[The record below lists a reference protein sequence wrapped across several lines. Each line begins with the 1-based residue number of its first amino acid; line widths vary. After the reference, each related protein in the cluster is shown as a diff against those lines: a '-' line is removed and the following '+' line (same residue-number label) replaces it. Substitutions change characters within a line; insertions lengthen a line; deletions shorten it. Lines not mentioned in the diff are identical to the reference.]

1 MNINDAPPSQTET
14 PEVLINVE
22 GVSKKYCRNLH
33 RSLKYGVL
41 DLGRELLGLPQ
52 TQELRRGEFYA
63 IQDLNFQISRGESV
77 ALMGGNGAGK
87 STTLKMLNGLIKPT
101 TGRIQLRGKVA
112 ALTTLGAGFKP
123 VLSGR
128 ENIYINAAILGF
140 SKEIVDER
148 IQAMIDFSEIGYA
161 IDDPVKTYS
170 SGMKA
175 RLGYSIGTFLEP
187 DILLLDEVF
196 AAGDRA
202 FKLKCFRHLAS
213 LTDRGMAIIIV
224 SHNVGRITS
233 ICNRAIVFNQ
243 GTACFDGSSKEGLAE
258 YYRVL
263 GISPGSKKKQK
274 AKQQKSPET
283 IPAWIQSTK
292 LVNEDGE
299 EVTRVDGDRPFK
311 LQIWIASQDERA
323 DLRLAVHLEA
333 ASGILATMRTK
344 PGQISIDQDGKMLE
358 LHVMNQ
364 GHLKGAFQFTVKL
377 STEKLGHVI
386 HQVETPF
393 QISSRERNG
402 IVLLD
407 HYWND
412 PDPMAQE
419 TSEPK

>member
-1 MNINDAPPSQTET
+1 MNINDAPPSQTEA
-14 PEVLINVE
+14 PELLINVE

-187 DILLLDEVF
+187 DILLPRRSF
-196 AAGDRA
+196 CR
-202 FKLKCFRHLAS
+202 R
-213 LTDRGMAIIIV
+213 
-224 SHNVGRITS
+224 
-233 ICNRAIVFNQ
+233 
-243 GTACFDGSSKEGLAE
+243 
-258 YYRVL
+258 
-263 GISPGSKKKQK
+263 
-274 AKQQKSPET
+274 
-283 IPAWIQSTK
+283 
-292 LVNEDGE
+292 
-299 EVTRVDGDRPFK
+299 RPSF
-311 LQIWIASQDERA
+311 
-323 DLRLAVHLEA
+323 
-333 ASGILATMRTK
+333 
-344 PGQISIDQDGKMLE
+344 
-358 LHVMNQ
+358 
-364 GHLKGAFQFTVKL
+364 
-377 STEKLGHVI
+377 
-386 HQVETPF
+386 
-393 QISSRERNG
+393 
-402 IVLLD
+402 
-407 HYWND
+407 
-412 PDPMAQE
+412 
-419 TSEPK
+419 

>member
-1 MNINDAPPSQTET
+1 MTPAPNPET
-14 PEVLINVE
+14 SEVLINVE

-41 DLGRELLGLPQ
+41 DLGRELLGQPQ
-52 TQELRRGEFYA
+52 TQELRPGEFFA
-63 IQDLNFQISRGESV
+63 IRDLNFQIRRGDSV

-140 SKEIVDER
+140 SKELVDER
-148 IQAMIDFSEIGYA
+148 IEAMIDFSEIGYA

-202 FKLKCFRHLAS
+202 FKLKCFEHLS
-213 LTDRGMAIIIV
+213 TLTDRGMAIIIV

-233 ICNRAIVFNQ
+233 ICNRAIVFDRGQ
-243 GTACFDGSSKEGLAE
+243 TCFDGSSKEGLAE

-263 GISPGSKKKQK
+263 GIPTRSKKAQNS
-274 AKQQKSPET
+274 QQNVPAT
-283 IPAWIQSTK
+283 PPPAWIQS
-292 LVNEDGE
+292 LQLLNEDE
-299 EVTRVDGDRPFK
+299 KEVTRVDGDRPIK
-311 LQIWIASQDERA
+311 LRIWLASQGGRK
-323 DLRLAVHLEA
+323 DLRVAVHLEA

-344 PGQISIDQDGKMLE
+344 PGQIHVGHEGKMVE
-358 LHVMNQ
+358 LCVMNH

-377 STEKLGHVI
+377 STEKLGDVL

-407 HYWND
+407 HYWID
-412 PDPMAQE
+412 PNPIAE
-419 TSEPK
+419 ENP

>member
-1 MNINDAPPSQTET
+1 LNTVSPSNSFTDSS
-14 PEVLINVE
+14 EVLINVE

-41 DLGRELLGLPQ
+41 DLGRELLGWPQ
-52 TQELRRGEFYA
+52 NQELRRGEFYA
-63 IQDLNFQISRGESV
+63 IRDLNFQISRGESV

-101 TGRIQLRGKVA
+101 SGRVQLRGKVA

-140 SKEIVDER
+140 SKEFVDER
-148 IQAMIDFSEIGYA
+148 IQAMIAFSEIGYA

-202 FKLKCFRHLAS
+202 FKLKCFNHLAS
-213 LTDRGMAIIIV
+213 LTDRGMAIIVV

-233 ICNRAIVFNQ
+233 LCDRAIVFDQ
-243 GTACFDGSSKEGLAE
+243 GTTCFDGASKEGLAE

-263 GISPGSKKKQK
+263 GISPKQKKKRNAQ
-274 AKQQKSPET
+274 KQQSDAAC
-283 IPAWIQSTK
+283 PAWIQNIK
-292 LVNEDGE
+292 LLDEDDQE
-299 EVTRVDGDRPFK
+299 ITRIDQDQPIK
-311 LQIWIASQDERA
+311 LQIWIAAQGYRD
-323 DLRLAVHLEA
+323 DLRVAVHLEA
-333 ASGILATMRTK
+333 ESGILATMRTK
-344 PGQISIDQDGKMLE
+344 PDQLHVDEEGTVLE
-358 LHVMNQ
+358 LHVMNH
-364 GHLKGAFQFTVKL
+364 GHLKGTFHFTVNL
-377 STEKLGHVI
+377 CTEKLGEVL
-386 HQVETPF
+386 HQIQAPF
-393 QISSRERNG
+393 QISSRTRNG
-402 IVLLD
+402 IVLID
-407 HYWND
+407 HYWCH
-412 PDPMAQE
+412 PE
-419 TSEPK
+419 TGVESSSET